1 MTSFRQ
7 ASFRASEDEVATG
20 RDPRNLFRY
29 ARPFVPLITI
39 ATLLSLG
46 ARGIVLVVPQLA
58 SRIIDTAQGQ
68 LPSSLLNPTGALLLA
83 ALLLAAFLQF
93 AGAVLFAFV
102 GERVVQNLRYDL
114 FSHLLSL
121 SMSFFERRRVGEMIS
136 RVAADTTTVRD
147 IGTTLPQL
155 IVNHGVIVIGAF
167 AIIMIRHPKLT
178 FIMLAFLPLMALSG
192 AIVGRRVR
200 RMATQAQD
208 DLAQTNVGLE
218 EALSGVG
225 TVKTF
230 AQEDTEVGRYMTRL
244 SVLFRSSMR
253 VFVAQ
258 EAMRLTSLLL
268 VYGGLATVTWYA
280 TTQILAGVL
289 TTGELV
295 AFMMYAM
302 FAGDSFR
309 SLVDVWSRFERMRG
323 ITLRLVQIFL
333 ERPAVVDRPDAVA
346 FDGSHRK
353 IAFRNVSFSYPT
365 DPGRKVLVDLDFSF
379 VRGEHIAL
387 VGESGAGKSTIAAL
401 LLRLHDVTDGSISID
416 GRDIRDLSQKD
427 LRRAIAVVP
436 QDIVVFGRS
445 VRENIAYGRRD
456 STEEEIVAAARAA
469 KALEFIERLPQG
481 FDTVL
486 GVRGVTLSGGQRQR
500 LAVARAIVKNP
511 SILILDEAT
520 SSLDKPSEALVRDAL
535 ANLMKGRTT
544 IVIAHRL
551 ATIQGADRVL
561 VLHEGRLVESG
572 TPAELLQAGGRYAWL
587 QQRGAWEGGPA
598 A

>member
-1 MTSFRQ
+1 ME
-7 ASFRASEDEVATG
+7 SE
-20 RDPRNLFRY
+20 PRHLFRY
-29 ARPFVPLITI
+29 ARPFVPLIAL
-39 ATLLSLG
+39 ATVLSLA
-46 ARGIVLVVPQLA
+46 ARGIVLVLPQLA

-68 LPSSLLNPTGALLLA
+68 LPSSLLNSTAVLLVA
-83 ALLLAAFLQF
+83 ALLAAAFLQF
-93 AGAVLFAFV
+93 AGAVLFALV
-102 GERVVQNLRYDL
+102 GERVVQNLRTDL

-121 SMSFFERRRVGEMIS
+121 SMNFFERRRVGEMIS
-136 RVAADTTTVRD
+136 RVAADAGTVRE
-147 IGTTLPQL
+147 IATSLPQL
-155 IVNHGVIVIGAF
+155 IVNHGVIVVGAF

-178 FIMLAFLPLMALSG
+178 FIMLAFLPFMALSG
-192 AIVGRRVR
+192 ALAGRRVR
-200 RMATQAQD
+200 RMATRSQD

-218 EALSGVG
+218 EALSGIS

-230 AQEDTEVGRYMTRL
+230 AQEDTEIGRYMTRL

-258 EAMRLTSLLL
+258 EAMRLFSLLL

-309 SLVDVWSRFERMRG
+309 SLVDVWSRYERMRG
-323 ITLRLVQIFL
+323 ITLRLSQIFL
-333 ERPAVVDRPDAVA
+333 ERPAVLDRPDAIA

-365 DPGRKVLVDLDFSF
+365 DPGRKVLVGLDFSF
-379 VRGEHIAL
+379 ARGEHIAL

-401 LLRLHDVTDGSISID
+401 MLRLHDVTDGSITID

-445 VRENIAYGRRD
+445 IRENIAYGRQD
-456 STEEEIVAAARAA
+456 ATDEEIVAAARAA
-469 KALEFIERLPQG
+469 NALDFIERLPEG

-561 VLHEGRLVESG
+561 VLHQGKIVESG
-572 TPAELLQAGGRYAWL
+572 TPGDLLQSGGHYAWL
-587 QQRGAWEGGPA
+587 QQAGAGEGPA

>member
-1 MTSFRQ
+1 ME
-7 ASFRASEDEVATG
+7 SE
-20 RDPRNLFRY
+20 PRNLFRY
-29 ARPFVPLITI
+29 ARPFAPLI
-39 ATLLSLG
+39 ALAALLSLA
-46 ARGIVLVVPQLA
+46 ARLIVLVLPQLA

-68 LPSSLLNPTGALLLA
+68 LAPSLLNPTALLLVV

-93 AGAVLFAFV
+93 GGAVMFAFV
-102 GERVVQNLRYDL
+102 GERAVQNLRYDL

-121 SMSFFERRRVGEMIS
+121 SMNFFERRRVGEMIS
-136 RVAADTTTVRD
+136 RVAADASTVRD
-147 IGTTLPQL
+147 IATSVPQL

-178 FIMLAFLPLMALSG
+178 LIMLAFLPFMALSG
-192 AIVGRRVR
+192 ALVGRRVR
-200 RMATQAQD
+200 RMATRSQD

-218 EALSGVG
+218 EALSGIG

-230 AQEDTEVGRYMTRL
+230 AQEDTEIGRYMTRL

-258 EAMRLTSLLL
+258 EAMRLFSLLL

-309 SLVDVWSRFERMRG
+309 SLVDVWSRYERMRG
-323 ITLRLVQIFL
+323 ITLRLVQIFH
-333 ERPAVVDRPDAVA
+333 ERPAVLDRPDAVA

-353 IAFRNVSFSYPT
+353 IAFRNVGFSYPT

-379 VRGEHIAL
+379 ARGEHIAL

-401 LLRLHDVTDGSISID
+401 MLRLHDVTDGSITID
-416 GRDIRDLSQKD
+416 GRDIRELSQKD

-445 VRENIAYGRRD
+445 IRENIRYGRQD
-456 STEEEIVAAARAA
+456 ATDEEIVAAARAA
-469 KALEFIERLPQG
+469 NALDFIERLPEG

-572 TPAELLQAGGRYAWL
+572 TPGDLLQAGGRYAWL